1 MSKDAKK
8 PQTVGELISSTY
20 FDNAQETMK
29 KFSEQRE
36 KILDTL
42 RPTVERIAE
51 MKNAFTLP
59 EINHHVLINYQPTDV
74 LILKELRQLNA
85 KKEKTPQVQGGD
97 FVVVYDTND
106 VSLNRVI
113 DGKVYSYDLSEN
125 GKRKRMLDLL
135 LDKKGYVQTEELKN
149 LLECPTT
156 QAVAKIKQTFNDY
169 ASNTLKL
176 NKIEIIN
183 SKKGSGYRIN
193 PKIHIEKE

>member
-20 FDNAQETMK
+20 FNDAQETMK

-36 KILDTL
+36 KILATL

-51 MKNAFTLP
+51 ISRSLTLP
-59 EINHHVLINYQPTDV
+59 KTDHYVLKNYQPTDV

-85 KKEKTPQVQGGD
+85 KKEKTLQTQGDD
-97 FVVVYDTND
+97 FVIVYDTND

-125 GKRKRMLDLL
+125 GKRKRLLELL
-135 LDKKGYVQTEELKN
+135 LDRKGYVKTEELKN
-149 LLECPTT
+149 LLDCPTT

-169 ASNTLKL
+169 ACNTLKL
-176 NKIEIIN
+176 KKIEIIN